1 LQVRRGNGRKRLR
14 VGLESII
21 VAYLHEQSGKYAMN
35 RSLRARMIIVAGIAL
50 LTGTSAMAQGT
61 LERIVAR
68 GEFRIGYN
76 PDSRPLSFV
85 ENGAPA
91 GYSVD
96 ICRRIAVA
104 VRDHLERPNLKI
116 TYVPVSL
123 AERFDAVASGEID
136 IECGSSTMTLG
147 RMERVDFTLMTFVTG
162 ATVMSRGDARVA
174 HMEDLD
180 GGRVAVISD
189 TTTETA
195 LRAHLSDNRIDARV
209 VEVADSADGLRR
221 LMEGDV
227 DAYASDQVVLI
238 GDALKI
244 LDENPQANFAFADE
258 LFSYEPYALM
268 VQRNDADFRLVANRA
283 IAQILRSGQFAQLFQ
298 RWIGSVGIEPSPML
312 LAIYQAQS
320 LSE

>member
-1 LQVRRGNGRKRLR
+1 MVL
-14 VGLESII
+14 
-21 VAYLHEQSGKYAMN
+21 
-35 RSLRARMIIVAGIAL
+35 VAGIAL
-50 LTGTSAMAQGT
+50 LAGSGAMAQGT
-61 LERIVAR
+61 LERIVER

-85 ENGAPA
+85 ENGEPA

-96 ICRRIAVA
+96 ICRRIAIA
-104 VRDHLERPNLKI
+104 VRSHLDRRDLKV

-123 AERFDAVASGEID
+123 AERFDAIANGDID
-136 IECGSSTMTLG
+136 IECGSTTMTLG

-162 ATVMSRGDARVA
+162 ATLLSRGDARVA
-174 HMEDLD
+174 NVEDLA
-180 GGRVAVISD
+180 GGRVAVIAD

-195 LRAHLSDNRIDARV
+195 LRAQLSENRINARV
-209 VEVADSADGLRR
+209 VAVDDSADGLRQ
-221 LMEGDV
+221 LMDGDV

-244 LDENPQANFAFADE
+244 LDENPRANFSFADE

-268 VQRNDADFRLVANRA
+268 IQRNDADFRLVANRA
-283 IAQILRSGQFAQLFQ
+283 IAQILRSGQYAQLFQ
-298 RWIGSVGIEPSPML
+298 KWIGSVGIEPSPML

>member
-1 LQVRRGNGRKRLR
+1 M
-14 VGLESII
+14 S
-21 VAYLHEQSGKYAMN
+21 
-35 RSLRARMIIVAGIAL
+35 RSLRAGTVVVAAAAILAS
-50 LTGTSAMAQGT
+50 TSAIAQGT
-61 LERIVAR
+61 LDRIADR

-85 ENGAPA
+85 EDGEPA

-104 VRDHLERPNLKI
+104 VREHLDLPDMEV

-123 AERFDAVASGEID
+123 AERFDAVTDGDID
-136 IECGSSTMTLG
+136 IECGSTTVTLG

-162 ATVMSRGDARVA
+162 ATLLSRGDSRIAT
-174 HMEDLD
+174 MDDLA
-180 GGRVAVISD
+180 GGSVAVIPD
-189 TTTETA
+189 TTNETA
-195 LRAHLSDNRIDARV
+195 LRAYLSDNLIDARV
-209 VEVADSADGLRR
+209 VEVADSAEGMQLLQD
-221 LMEGDV
+221 GDV

-238 GDALKI
+238 GDAMKI
-244 LDENPQANFAFADE
+244 LDENPRASFSFADE

-268 VQRNDADFRLVANRA
+268 IQRNDADFRLVANRA
-283 IAQILRSGQFAQLFQ
+283 IAQILRSGQYAQLFQ

-312 LAIYQAQS
+312 LAIYQAQA

>member
-1 LQVRRGNGRKRLR
+1 
-14 VGLESII
+14 
-21 VAYLHEQSGKYAMN
+21 
-35 RSLRARMIIVAGIAL
+35 
-50 LTGTSAMAQGT
+50 MAQGT
-61 LERIVAR
+61 LERIVER

-85 ENGAPA
+85 ENGEPA

-96 ICRRIAVA
+96 ICRRIAIA
-104 VRDHLERPNLKI
+104 VRSHLNRRDLKV

-123 AERFDAVASGEID
+123 AERFDAIANGDID
-136 IECGSSTMTLG
+136 IECGSTTMTLG

-162 ATVMSRGDARVA
+162 ATLLSRGDARVA
-174 HMEDLD
+174 DIDDLA
-180 GGRVAVISD
+180 GGRVAVIAD

-195 LRAHLSDNRIDARV
+195 LRAQLSENRINARV
-209 VEVADSADGLRR
+209 VEVDDSADGLQQ
-221 LMEGDV
+221 LMDGDV

-244 LDENPQANFAFADE
+244 LDENPRANFSFADE

-268 VQRNDADFRLVANRA
+268 IQRNDADFRLVANRA
-283 IAQILRSGQFAQLFQ
+283 IAQILRSGQYAQLFQ
-298 RWIGSVGIEPSPML
+298 KWIGSVGIEPSPML
-312 LAIYQAQS
+312 LAIYQAQA